1 MSNTKAWTVTLS
13 AVFTAVVI
21 AITQNK
27 VIPCI
32 SLLADVF
39 GVSPS
44 TAGWFSSVF
53 CVMGIVTAFPAAACI
68 DRFGVKKAC
77 VFSAACAAIGSLVGA
92 VSESAVMFLISR
104 VIEGVGAGVISV
116 AVPTIIAGVF
126 PPQKQ
131 GLPSGIWTSWQS
143 TSQVV
148 CFFCIVPGIAALGW
162 RNVWG
167 IGLVLA
173 IGAAVLSLCMVN
185 IPVQN
190 VSRQAVKNSRQASPM
205 HAALRERP
213 MWLVSFAMFCFCFVS
228 VGFVTWAAECWV
240 QTLGME
246 ISIANQYVGVF
257 AIISIP
263 FIILSGKL
271 MDVVNRHCFSTAAYI
286 GYALVSVGAFLL
298 TNVKFVPLLVV
309 MYAIFDSAA
318 SSSLWAI
325 IPQTVREKENIPI
338 AIAVFTFASN
348 LGMLIGPPLVGFTAD
363 TFGWK
368 AVSVL
373 FAMAILPGI
382 VAMVFAKNRA

>member
-1 MSNTKAWTVTLS
+1 MPNTKAWTVTLS

-32 SLLADVF
+32 SLLADIF
-39 GVSPS
+39 GVSSS

-77 VFSAACAAIGSLVGA
+77 AFSAACAAIGSLIGA
-92 VSESAVMFLISR
+92 LSESAVVFLISR

-116 AVPTIIAGVF
+116 AVPTIIADLF
-126 PPQKQ
+126 PPQKR

-148 CFFCIVPGIAALGW
+148 CFFCIVPGITAIGW

-173 IGAAVLSLCMVN
+173 IGATVLSLCMVSV
-185 IPVQN
+185 PEQN
-190 VSRQAVKNSRQASPM
+190 VLHHAVKSSRQASPM
-205 HAALRERP
+205 HAVLRERS
-213 MWLVSFAMFCFCFVS
+213 MWLVSFAMFCFSFVS

-246 ISIANQYVGVF
+246 INIANQYVGIF
-257 AIISIP
+257 AIISLP

-271 MDVVNRHCFSTAAYI
+271 MDVVNRHRFSTAAYI

-298 TNVKFVPLLVV
+298 TNEKLVPILVV
-309 MYAIFDSAA
+309 MYSVFDSAA
-318 SSSLWAI
+318 SSTLWAI
-325 IPQTVREKENIPI
+325 IPQTVREKENLLI
-338 AIAVFTFASN
+338 AVAVFTFASN
-348 LGMLIGPPLVGFTAD
+348 LGMLIGPPLVGFIAEA
-363 TFGWK
+363 FGWK
-368 AVSVL
+368 AVSVS

-382 VAMVFAKNRA
+382 VAMLFAKDRA